1 MLEDA
6 STLERTWFLSK
17 IIDLNYSVRYFSFA
31 LFHCKMDGIT
41 VVIKFQVRASRCRRL
56 RRRRGEDH
64 LVGEAQLDDA
74 ADCLKRRQHLPL
86 QNSLGRSGWH

>member
-1 MLEDA
+1 MLNNRLKLLYYIFFICIVKWMT
-6 STLERTWFLSK
+6 SLSS
-17 IIDLNYSVRYFSFA
+17 LN
-31 LFHCKMDGIT
+31 
-41 VVIKFQVRASRCRRL
+41 FQVRASRCRRL

-74 ADCLKRRQHLPL
+74 ADCLQRRQHLPL